1 MKTLFKSVALAFFGV
16 TAFSFTT
23 TDDKDPKIVIV
34 DIVDNIE
41 TTNNQNITQNFR
53 QQLESINQTEDL
65 KVLEWKEISTGLDEA
80 KKKEL
85 LDSIQP
91 EVVLTVSFKNSE
103 DNTNEVTAV
112 VSKNN
117 QHFDH
122 SIQTA
127 KNLTTSCDAS
137 VVKNGGVFQAESG
150 YIQDNFTPAMFVS
163 IETVNDQKSNT
174 EIVNTLTGFIK
185 TVENNSTVSASSES
199 VE

>member
-65 KVLEWKEISTGLDEA
+65 KVLEWKEISTGLDET

-127 KNLTTSCDAS
+127 KNLTTSFDTS